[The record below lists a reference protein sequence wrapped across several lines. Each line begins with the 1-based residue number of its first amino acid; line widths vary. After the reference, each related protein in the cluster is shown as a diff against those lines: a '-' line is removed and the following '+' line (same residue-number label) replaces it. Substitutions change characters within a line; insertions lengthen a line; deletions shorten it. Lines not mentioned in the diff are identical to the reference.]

1 MTRHHQVCYTKTI
14 QNTIQTEVHFMNMD
28 FYNKYEMLDNND
40 TQAYR
45 MGVKLLADFKAV
57 STNQA
62 KTIRKIMI
70 QYIYD
75 AMHGKTQANNTDEF
89 YTFFSQYEEEK
100 RTKQLAFKLPSKLLE
115 DFKAVTPNQ
124 SKTLRLL
131 LIEYI
136 YKHQQQQ

>member
-1 MTRHHQVCYTKTI
+1 
-14 QNTIQTEVHFMNMD
+14 MNID

-45 MGVKLLADFKAV
+45 IGVKLLADFKAV
-57 STNQA
+57 ATNQA

-75 AMHGKTQANNTDEF
+75 EKHGKTQTTNTDEF
-89 YTFFSQYEEEK
+89 YTFFSQYEDEK

-136 YKHQQQQ
+136 YKHRQQQ

>member
-1 MTRHHQVCYTKTI
+1 MTRHHQLCYTKAI

-57 STNQA
+57 ASNQA

-75 AMHGKTQANNTDEF
+75 AMHGKTQVNNTEDF
-89 YTFFSQYEEEK
+89 YNFFNQYEDEK

-136 YKHQQQQ
+136 YNHQQQQ

>member
-1 MTRHHQVCYTKTI
+1 MTRHHQLCYTKTI
-14 QNTIQTEVHFMNMD
+14 QNTIQMEVHFMNMD

-57 STNQA
+57 ANNQA

-75 AMHGKTQANNTDEF
+75 QTHGKAQVNNTEDF

-136 YKHQQQQ
+136 YRHQQQ

>member
-1 MTRHHQVCYTKTI
+1 
-14 QNTIQTEVHFMNMD
+14 MNID
-28 FYNKYEMLDNND
+28 FYNKYEMLENND

-45 MGVKLLADFKAV
+45 IGVQLLADFKAV
-57 STNQA
+57 ATNQA

-75 AMHGKTQANNTDEF
+75 AMQGKTQVNNTEDF
-89 YTFFSQYEEEK
+89 YTFFSQYEDEK

-115 DFKAVTPNQ
+115 DFKAVTSNQ

-136 YKHQQQQ
+136 YKHKQQQ

>member
-1 MTRHHQVCYTKTI
+1 
-14 QNTIQTEVHFMNMD
+14 MNID

-57 STNQA
+57 ATNQA
-62 KTIRKIMI
+62 KTIRKLMI

-75 AMHGKTQANNTDEF
+75 QIHGKTQITNTDEF

-100 RTKQLAFKLPSKLLE
+100 HTKQLAFKLPSKLLE
-115 DFKAVTPNQ
+115 DFKKLTSNQ

>member
-1 MTRHHQVCYTKTI
+1 MTRHHQLCYTKTI
-14 QNTIQTEVHFMNMD
+14 QNTIQTEVHYMNMD

-57 STNQA
+57 ATNQA

-70 QYIYD
+70 QYIYEQT
-75 AMHGKTQANNTDEF
+75 HGKTQITNTDEF

-115 DFKAVTPNQ
+115 DFKKITPNQ

>member
-1 MTRHHQVCYTKTI
+1 
-14 QNTIQTEVHFMNMD
+14 MNID
-28 FYNKYEMLDNND
+28 FYNTYEMLDNND

-45 MGVKLLADFKAV
+45 IGVKLLADFKAV
-57 STNQA
+57 ATNQA

-75 AMHGKTQANNTDEF
+75 EKHGKTQTTNTDDF

-115 DFKAVTPNQ
+115 DFKEKASNQ
-124 SKTLRLL
+124 NKVLRML
-131 LIEYI
+131 LIQYI
-136 YKHQQQQ
+136 YTQRQKA

>member
-1 MTRHHQVCYTKTI
+1 
-14 QNTIQTEVHFMNMD
+14 MNIE
-28 FYNKYEMLDNND
+28 FYNMYEMLDNND

-45 MGVKLLADFKAV
+45 MGIKLLEDFKAV
-57 STNQA
+57 ATNQA

-75 AMHGKTQANNTDEF
+75 QKHGKTQITNTDEF
-89 YTFFSQYEEEK
+89 YTFFSQYEDEK
-100 RTKQLAFKLPSKLLE
+100 RTKQLSFKLPAKLLE

>member
-1 MTRHHQVCYTKTI
+1 
-14 QNTIQTEVHFMNMD
+14 MNID

-57 STNQA
+57 ATNQA

-70 QYIYD
+70 QYIYNEK
-75 AMHGKTQANNTDEF
+75 HGKTQTIDTDEF

-100 RTKQLAFKLPSKLLE
+100 HTKRLAFKLPSKLLE

-131 LIEYI
+131 LVEYI
-136 YKHQQQQ
+136 YKRQQQQ

>member
-1 MTRHHQVCYTKTI
+1 
-14 QNTIQTEVHFMNMD
+14 MNID
-28 FYNKYEMLDNND
+28 FYNKYERLDNND

-57 STNQA
+57 ATNQA

-75 AMHGKTQANNTDEF
+75 VTHGKTQTTNTDDF
-89 YTFFSQYEEEK
+89 YNFFSQYEEEK
-100 RTKQLAFKLPSKLLE
+100 RTKQLAFKLPTKLLE
-115 DFKAVTPNQ
+115 DFKAVTSNQ

-136 YKHQQQQ
+136 YKHHQQQ

>member
-1 MTRHHQVCYTKTI
+1 MTRHHQLCYTKAI

-28 FYNKYEMLDNND
+28 FYNKYEMLENND

-45 MGVKLLADFKAV
+45 MGVKLLADFKTVA
-57 STNQA
+57 TNQA

-70 QYIYD
+70 QYIYNE
-75 AMHGKTQANNTDEF
+75 MHGKTQVNNTEEF
-89 YTFFSQYEEEK
+89 YTFFSQYEDEK

>member
-1 MTRHHQVCYTKTI
+1 MTRHHQLCYTKAI
-14 QNTIQTEVHFMNMD
+14 QNTIQTEVHYMNMD

-57 STNQA
+57 ATNQA

-70 QYIYD
+70 QYIYEQT
-75 AMHGKTQANNTDEF
+75 HGKTQITNTDEF

-115 DFKAVTPNQ
+115 DFKKITPNQ